1 MTSPSPETDPETIK
15 RHESLIYRSRLM
27 IVLSVAGFMA
37 TVLSATPV
45 GFWALIVA
53 MVLLLL
59 GAVWTILTM
68 ISLKRV
74 KGPWIGHVVL
84 VLLLLGD
91 LYFTANAGI
100 NLAFWGVTSDYRE
113 CVQNSLTISS
123 TGQCQTDLF
132 DALMNRLLGR

>member
-1 MTSPSPETDPETIK
+1 MTSPNPEADPETTR

-27 IVLSVAGFMA
+27 ILLSVAGFMA
-37 TVLSATPV
+37 TVLSATAV

-59 GAVWTILTM
+59 GAVWTVLTM
-68 ISLKRV
+68 VSLKRV

-113 CVQNSLTISS
+113 CVQTSLTISS
-123 TGQCQTDLF
+123 SGQCQTDLF
-132 DALMNRLLGR
+132 DSLMNRLLGR